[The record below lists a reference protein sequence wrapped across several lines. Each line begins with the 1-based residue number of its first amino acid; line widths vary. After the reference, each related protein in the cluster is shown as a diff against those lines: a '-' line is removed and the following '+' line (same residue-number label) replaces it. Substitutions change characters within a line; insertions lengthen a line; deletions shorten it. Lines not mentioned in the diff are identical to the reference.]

1 VKEFLI
7 VLAAVLPIFILA
19 AAGMLARRRE
29 WLTEEADQSLMRL
42 TINVL
47 VPAFIFEKVLGNP
60 ALLRLG
66 DMFIAPVLGFGAVA
80 LGIGVAGLAAHAAGI
95 GDDRTR
101 RTFAY
106 VTGLFNYG
114 YVPLPLALMLFD
126 RETVGILVVFNLGVE
141 VALWTFGA
149 ALLSRKEGEPL
160 LRKIFN
166 PSVITILITLAL
178 NFSGTYPHVPDVLIT
193 AARML
198 GECAIPMGLV
208 LTGAIISDHLH
219 EFHPAHGWRVMS
231 TSCLLRLGLL
241 PVVFLLVA
249 KFAPV
254 PLSLELQRVLMLQ
267 AAMPAAVFPLIMT
280 KHYGGDTVTAM
291 RVIVGTSAIGLV
303 TIPLWVRFGMKFL
316 GFEMK

>member
-1 VKEFLI
+1 MKEFLI

-47 VPAFIFEKVLGNP
+47 VPAFISEKVLGNP

-80 LGIGVAGLAAHAAGI
+80 LGIGVAGLAAYAAGI

-178 NFSGTYPHVPDVLIT
+178 NFSGTHPHVPDVLIT

-219 EFHPAHGWRVMS
+219 EFHAAHGWRVMS
-231 TSCLLRLGLL
+231 TSCLLRLGVL